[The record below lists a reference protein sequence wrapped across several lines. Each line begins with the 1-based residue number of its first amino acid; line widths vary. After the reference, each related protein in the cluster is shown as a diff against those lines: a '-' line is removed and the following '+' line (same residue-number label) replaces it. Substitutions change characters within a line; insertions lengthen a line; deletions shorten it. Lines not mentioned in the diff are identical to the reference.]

1 MENFLGNDGM
11 EHIHL
16 IGKDKN
22 NRIVLEVRSFD
33 GRTVLFS

>member
-1 MENFLGNDGM
+1 MENFLGNDGK

-16 IGKDKN
+16 ISKDKN
-22 NRIVLEVRSFD
+22 NRIALEVRSFD